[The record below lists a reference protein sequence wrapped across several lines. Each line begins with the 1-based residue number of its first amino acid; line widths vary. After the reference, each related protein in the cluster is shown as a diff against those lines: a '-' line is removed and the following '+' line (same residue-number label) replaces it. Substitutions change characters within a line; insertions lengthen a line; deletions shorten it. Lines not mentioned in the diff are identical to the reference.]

1 MGWKLFAESF
11 NSIAYT
17 KWLYN
22 EAIYKLH
29 YIVAPY
35 YFLAIRL
42 MNIYLWINI
51 KIWYSVTY
59 GTYMV
64 SYKRWNQKDVCG
76 LKKWISLNYYQS
88 FPLSVRFYVPNNRS
102 QRILKLMVFCQL
114 QNNLFSNWLG
124 KWFSEYSYASIEL
137 PILLYSFKY
146 IHVLRCFWHL

>member
-1 MGWKLFAESF
+1 MGWKVFAESL

-17 KWLYN
+17 KWLDN
-22 EAIYKLH
+22 EAIYELH

-35 YFLAIRL
+35 YLMVGLLIYGLA
-42 MNIYLWINI
+42 YEWIWKGLYCII
-51 KIWYSVTY
+51 K
-59 GTYMV
+59 
-64 SYKRWNQKDVCG
+64 KDVCG
-76 LKKWISLNYYQS
+76 LKKWISLNYYWSFLQS

-137 PILLYSFKY
+137 PILLF
-146 IHVLRCFWHL
+146 I